1 VGILDPLNDQ
11 MRVFP
16 SFAGDS
22 REIVWLAIQI
32 LDQLHA
38 MCYRTISIDR
48 VTTARLVDG
57 TIKARVRVPADS
69 IWFDGHFPGA
79 ALLPGVAQL
88 AIVAAILEEA
98 LGTRVRITDVSR
110 VRFKT
115 AIMPD
120 QTMEVQITSKES
132 DPRTYGFRLLKGQE
146 LACSGFLKVAA

>member
-1 VGILDPLNDQ
+1 VGILDPLNDW

-16 SFAGDS
+16 SFVGDS
-22 REIVWLAIQI
+22 REIVWQVIQI

-48 VTTARLVDG
+48 VTKAQLVDG
-57 TIKARVRVPADS
+57 TITARVRVPADS
-69 IWFDGHFPGA
+69 VWFDGHFPGA

-88 AIVAAILEEA
+88 AIVTAVLEEA
-98 LGTRVRITDVSR
+98 LGTRVRVTEVSR
-110 VRFKT
+110 VRFKL
-115 AIMPD
+115 AIMPA

-132 DPRTYGFRLLKGQE
+132 DPWTYRFRLLKGQD